1 MLIAEIT
8 LNGIKEIN
16 KIELHDKG
24 DYFLLVDGIYNG
36 INDSTVRS
44 RTSYNGYIEAITA
57 FNDAI
62 SEWQHIDA
70 TQIREGE

>member
-8 LNGIKEIN
+8 LNWIKEIN
-16 KIELHDKG
+16 KIELHNKG
-24 DYFLLVDGIYNG
+24 DYFLLVDGMYNG
-36 INDSTVRS
+36 TDSSEVYS
-44 RTSYNGYIEAITA
+44 RTSYNSYIEAITA
-57 FNDAI
+57 FNDAV